1 MDRQDLRVGLLGL
14 AGIAAVVVGAFLIT
28 PPLALVA
35 IGLTFIAT
43 ARAA

>member
-1 MDRQDLRVGLLGL
+1 MDRQDIRVGLLGI
-14 AGIAAVVVGAFLIT
+14 AGIVAVVVGAFLIT

-35 IGLTFIAT
+35 IGLTFISA